1 MDILARHNV
10 SITGP
15 EDGQPMMFA
24 HGFGCDQGMWRHVA
38 PAFADRYRVITFD
51 HIGSGGSDKSAFD
64 WEKYSDL
71 HGYAADVLDIIRTL
85 DLEDVVFVGHSV
97 SAMIGGLAVIE
108 APERF
113 DNLVMVAPSP
123 RYLDDVDY
131 AGGFTQEDIDELLE
145 SLESNY
151 LGWSAAMAPV
161 IAGNPDRP
169 ALGEELTASFCR
181 MDPDIARRFA
191 TTTFLSDNRQDLP
204 RIGVPTLVLQCSDD
218 AIAPPAVGAFVA
230 GAVPQATLVQLAAS
244 GHCPNLSA
252 PQDTVTAISD
262 FLRQR
267 DAA

>member
-1 MDILARHNV
+1 
-10 SITGP
+10 
-15 EDGQPMMFA
+15 MMFA

-51 HIGSGGSDKSAFD
+51 HIGSGGSDASVFD
-64 WEKYSDL
+64 AQKYADL
-71 HGYAADVLDIIRTL
+71 RGYAADVLEIVQTL
-85 DLEDVVFVGHSV
+85 DLEHVVFVGHSV

-113 DNLVMVAPSP
+113 ANLVMVAPSP

-131 AGGFTQEDIDELLE
+131 AGGFTQQDIDELLE
-145 SLESNY
+145 SMESNY

-161 IAGNPDRP
+161 IVGNADRP

-191 TTTFLSDNRQDLP
+191 RTTFLSDNRQDLP
-204 RIGVPTLVLQCSDD
+204 RISVPTLILQCSDD
-218 AIAPPAVGAFVA
+218 AIAPPAVGAYVA
-230 GAVPQATLVQLAAS
+230 SAVPGATLVQLAAS

-252 PQDTVTAISD
+252 PQDTTTAISD
-262 FLRQR
+262 FLRRR